1 MMNNKELEEYKK
13 KQEVEKAARLK
24 AMLDLVETCN
34 KPRYGR
40 PPKKI
45 GTMVCDTGVRVG
57 YGTSKA
63 TFVLRLENDGTF
75 IAEHGDL
82 WYKSKSRDA
91 LKAKMD
97 QVAKVTLDLKWER
110 YLAVEYKA
118 EVANSATWRG
128 GRGELDIDDQRK
140 KDTVVYGINLQWSVV
155 EYAGPIK
162 LPDLGERYMKR
173 DVDEDGKPEGA
184 QETVPELPDGIVPY
198 TEEREATL
206 LRLRAA
212 LASVDAKMVELFR
225 GAPDRVARQL
235 DAVHATT
242 SNGVML
248 LQAPD
253 TTKPKK
259 IKR

>member
-1 MMNNKELEEYKK
+1 MNNKELEEYKK
-13 KQEVEKAARLK
+13 KQEVETAARLK
-24 AMLDLVETCN
+24 AMLDMVETCN
-34 KPRYGR
+34 KPKWGR

-57 YGTSKA
+57 YGTSNA

-110 YLAVEYKA
+110 YLAVKYKA
-118 EVANSATWRG
+118 EVADSCTWRG
-128 GRGELDIDDQRK
+128 GRGKLDIDDQRK

-155 EYAGPIK
+155 EYAGPIQ

-173 DVDEDGKPEGA
+173 NVDEDGKPEGA
-184 QETVPELPDGIVPY
+184 QESVPKLPDGLVSY
-198 TEEREATL
+198 TKEREATL

-225 GAPDRVARQL
+225 GAPDHVARQL
-235 DAVHATT
+235 DAVRAMT

-248 LQAPD
+248 LQARD
-253 TTKPKK
+253 TTKSKK

>member
-1 MMNNKELEEYKK
+1 MSKEHDKFKAE
-13 KQEVEKAARLK
+13 QEIKKAAELK
-24 AMLDLVETCN
+24 AKLDLVETRD
-34 KPRYGR
+34 KPKFGR

-57 YGTSKA
+57 YGTSNA

-75 IAEHGDL
+75 IAEHGDF
-82 WYKSKSRDA
+82 WYCSKSRDA

-97 QVAKVTLDLKWER
+97 QVAKVTLDLKWVR
-110 YLAVEYKA
+110 YLAVKYKA
-118 EVANSATWRG
+118 QVAHSDTWRG
-128 GRGELDIDDQRK
+128 GYGELDLDDQRK

-155 EYAGPIK
+155 EYAGPIQ

-173 DVDEDGKPEGA
+173 DVDEDGKPESA
-184 QETVPELPDGIVPY
+184 QESVPNLPDGLVLY

-225 GAPDRVARQL
+225 GAPDRVAEQL
-235 DAVHATT
+235 DAVHT
-242 SNGVML
+242 STSSGVML
-248 LQAPD
+248 LQASD
-253 TTKPKK
+253 TVKSKK

>member
-1 MMNNKELEEYKK
+1 MSKEHDKFRTE
-13 KQEVEKAARLK
+13 QEIKKAAELK
-24 AMLDLVETCN
+24 AKLDLVETRD
-34 KPRYGR
+34 KPKWGR

-57 YGTSKA
+57 YGTSNA

-75 IAEHGDL
+75 IAEHGDF
-82 WYKSKSRDA
+82 WYCSKSRDA

-97 QVAKVTLDLKWER
+97 QVAKVTLDLKWTR

-118 EVANSATWRG
+118 QVASDAGRHRG
-128 GRGELDIDDQRK
+128 YTNIDLDDQRK

-155 EYAGPIK
+155 EYAGPIQ

-173 DVDEDGKPEGA
+173 DVDEDGKPEST
-184 QETVPELPDGIVPY
+184 QESVPNLPDGLVPY

-235 DAVHATT
+235 DAVHT
-242 SNGVML
+242 STSSGVML

-253 TTKPKK
+253 TVKSKK

>member
-1 MMNNKELEEYKK
+1 MSKEHDKFKAE
-13 KQEVEKAARLK
+13 QEIKKAAELK
-24 AMLDLVETCN
+24 AKLDLVETCD
-34 KPRYGR
+34 KPKWGR

-57 YGTSKA
+57 YGTSNA

-75 IAEHGDL
+75 IAEHGDF

-118 EVANSATWRG
+118 EVANSETWRG

-155 EYAGPIK
+155 EYAGPIQ

-173 DVDEDGKPEGA
+173 DVDEDGKPESA
-184 QETVPELPDGIVPY
+184 QESVPNLPDGLVLY

-225 GAPDRVARQL
+225 GAPDRVAEQL
-235 DAVHATT
+235 DAVHT
-242 SNGVML
+242 STSSGVML

-253 TTKPKK
+253 MKPKK

>member
-1 MMNNKELEEYKK
+1 MNNKELEEYKK
-13 KQEVEKAARLK
+13 KQEIEKATKLK
-24 AMLDLVETCN
+24 AELDLVEMCN
-34 KPRYGR
+34 KPKWGR
-40 PPKKI
+40 LPKKI

-75 IAEHGDL
+75 IAEHGDF
-82 WYKSKSRDA
+82 WYKSKSHDA

-97 QVAKVTLDLKWER
+97 QVAKVTLDLKWAR

-118 EVANSATWRG
+118 QVASDAGWHRG
-128 GRGELDIDDQRK
+128 YMDIDLDDQRK

-155 EYAGPIK
+155 EYAGPIQ

-173 DVDEDGKPEGA
+173 DVDEDGKPESA
-184 QETVPELPDGIVPY
+184 QESVPNLPDGIVPY

-225 GAPDRVARQL
+225 GAPDRVAEQL
-235 DAVHATT
+235 DAVHT
-242 SNGVML
+242 STSSGVML

-253 TTKPKK
+253 TTKSKK